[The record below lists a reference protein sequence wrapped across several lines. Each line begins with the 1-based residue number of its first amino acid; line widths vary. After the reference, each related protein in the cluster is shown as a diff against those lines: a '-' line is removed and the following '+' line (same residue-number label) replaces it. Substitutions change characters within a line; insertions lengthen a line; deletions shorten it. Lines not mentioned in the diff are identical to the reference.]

1 MVILMLPSNTSEP
14 NVLQSHLR
22 HFPFQIYTPSL
33 RHTYNKPS
41 NENERRDKRNLSLK
55 NAIISSTQ
63 RNSALSF
70 LVAKAK

>member
-41 NENERRDKRNLSLK
+41 NENERRDKYY
-55 NAIISSTQ
+55 
-63 RNSALSF
+63 
-70 LVAKAK
+70 